1 MDFTKLS
8 KEVSYALRH
17 APEEYGLALDG
28 DGFVPI
34 KELLDALNA
43 KGEYER
49 AITASDLQEIIAT
62 SSKKRHEIA
71 GDKIRALYGH
81 STSVVIKKEITKPPA
96 VLYHGTTHE
105 AAKSILKDGLK
116 PMGRQRVHLSADMD
130 TALSVGTRRDKNP
143 VLFEIDAVL
152 AFDNGVAFY
161 RGNDK
166 VWLADSIPPSY
177 IRQLESV

>member
-1 MDFTKLS
+1 MDLTKLS

-17 APEEYGLALDG
+17 APEEYGLVLDG
-28 DGFVPI
+28 EGFVPI

-49 AITASDLQEIIAT
+49 AITVSDLQEIIAT
-62 SSKKRHEIA
+62 SSKRRHEIV

-81 STSVVIKKEITKPPA
+81 STREIIKKEIAKPPA

-116 PMGRQRVHLSADMD
+116 PMGRQRVHLSADID
-130 TALSVGTRRDKNP
+130 TATSVGTRRDKNP
-143 VLFEIDAVL
+143 VILEIEAAL

-161 RGNDK
+161 KGNDK
-166 VWLADSIPPSY
+166 VWLSDPIPSHY
-177 IRQLESV
+177 VRQL